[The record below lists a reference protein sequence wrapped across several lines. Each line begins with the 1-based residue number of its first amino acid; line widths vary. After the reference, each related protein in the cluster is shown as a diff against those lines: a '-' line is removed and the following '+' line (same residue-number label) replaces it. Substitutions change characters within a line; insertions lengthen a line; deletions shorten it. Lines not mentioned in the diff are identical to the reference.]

1 MTSLD
6 LQMIAKTGGNLI
18 IDAIPYSA
26 LDLQMVAKA
35 GKDTG
40 ATLTIMGAGKFSSLD
55 CQMISKANPGHVT
68 FNLCN

>member
-18 IDAIPYSA
+18 IDASPYSA
-26 LDLQMVAKA
+26 IDLQLVAKA

-40 ATLTIMGAGKFSSLD
+40 ETLTIMGAKKFSSLE
-55 CQMISKANPGHVT
+55 CQMISKSNPGHVT
-68 FNLCN
+68 FNFC